1 MGILCNTESS
11 WTLSYSTGEPCKCW
25 QLSQVH
31 LPVEWPLPGA
41 SQLGARDHPQTSP
54 SPVEYC
60 PCDMDELGALPE
72 QREAQWFAQEGK
84 SPLASCSGLHL
95 IGVHRLQYEIHTEF
109 CTARRLGWR
118 LGYEARSACPARL
131 FLGRGKEGGERRGGW
146 CSVYVRYMCMYGK
159 RVLSCCF
166 YTYMY
171 TYTRARTHTH
181 THTHMHAHTHTHT
194 HTYTHSHTR
203 WVVTSSNGA
212 ASRSHWM
219 MFLMAMWRGVKQH
232 WQKASSAARWEEE
245 RDGNHQSFCIVFEGA
260 LWLLRTR

>member
-11 WTLSYSTGEPCKCW
+11 WTLSYSAGEPCKCW

-95 IGVHRLQYEIHTEF
+95 VGVHCLRYEIHTEF
-109 CTARRLGWR
+109 CTDGLGMRLGVHAQLGSFLCEEMR
-118 LGYEARSACPARL
+118 LGYEARR
-131 FLGRGKEGGERRGGW
+131 GERGEEGDVVCMWGTCACRG
-146 CSVYVRYMCMYGK
+146 RE
-159 RVLSCCF
+159 F
-166 YTYMY
+166 
-171 TYTRARTHTH
+171 
-181 THTHMHAHTHTHT
+181 
-194 HTYTHSHTR
+194 
-203 WVVTSSNGA
+203 
-212 ASRSHWM
+212 
-219 MFLMAMWRGVKQH
+219 
-232 WQKASSAARWEEE
+232 
-245 RDGNHQSFCIVFEGA
+245 
-260 LWLLRTR
+260 